1 MLKRK
6 LTFYSITSHA
16 YSNTIKSLKANQ
28 AAGAASAG
36 PGPLWAVQTKMLL
49 CIFGVFSGKST
60 VVKTTI
66 EDFGFFAIVS
76 KMYYVTIDSKLIV
89 S

>member
-6 LTFYSITSHA
+6 LTFYSITS
-16 YSNTIKSLKANQ
+16 YVSSNAIKSLKANQ
-28 AAGAASAG
+28 EAGAASG

-49 CIFGVFSGKST
+49 CIYGIFSGKSA

-66 EDFGFFAIVS
+66 EGLGFFAIVS
-76 KMYYVTIDSKLIV
+76 KMYYVVIDSKLIM

>member
-6 LTFYSITSHA
+6 LTFYSITSHVS
-16 YSNTIKSLKANQ
+16 SNAIKFLKANQ
-28 AAGAASAG
+28 EAGAASG
-36 PGPLWAVQTKMLL
+36 PGPLWAVQAKMLL
-49 CIFGVFSGKST
+49 CIYGVFGGKSA

-66 EDFGFFAIVS
+66 EGLGFFAIVI
-76 KMYYVTIDSKLIV
+76 KMYYVIINSKLIV

>member
-16 YSNTIKSLKANQ
+16 SSNAIKSLKTNQ
-28 AAGAASAG
+28 AAGAASG
-36 PGPLWAVQTKMLL
+36 LGPLWAVQTKMLL
-49 CIFGVFSGKST
+49 CIYGIFSGKSA

-66 EDFGFFAIVS
+66 EGLGFFAIVI
-76 KMYYVTIDSKLIV
+76 KMYYVVIDSKLIV